1 MGPVTEDRV
10 FSGQSW
16 RAPHPFRRPAMLSPL
31 FIAMAVALLTT
42 GSMFAGTAERD
53 RLPARAVKAPGLV
66 RRR

>member
-1 MGPVTEDRV
+1 
-10 FSGQSW
+10 
-16 RAPHPFRRPAMLSPL
+16 MLSPL